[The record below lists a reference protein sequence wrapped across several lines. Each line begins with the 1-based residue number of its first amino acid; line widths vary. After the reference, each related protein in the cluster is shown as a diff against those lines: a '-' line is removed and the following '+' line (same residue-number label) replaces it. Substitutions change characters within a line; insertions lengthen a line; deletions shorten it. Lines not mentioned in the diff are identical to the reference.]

1 MANPIGNMVI
11 KVDLDGSGFNRGITG
26 LNRQMRMVSRE
37 MSANLS
43 KFGRYDQSLE
53 KSKVKVDG
61 LTKRQQIQAQKVR
74 ELKNNYDQLSKETG
88 ENSAKTQAAAA
99 KYNEAYA
106 ELNKYERELNEATA
120 EMKAL
125 ERQQQVLNTTMGKIG
140 NKFSELGPRLQEI
153 GSKMQS
159 LGRSM
164 SMYVSAPIVAGFGL
178 AAKKSIDFDDSM
190 RKVKATSGATG
201 NEFQQ
206 LRDKAL
212 EMGAKT
218 KFSASESA
226 EALNYMALAGWDT
239 KDMLGGIDG
248 VMQLAAA
255 SGEDLGQVSDIVTDS
270 LTAFG
275 MKAKDSGHFAD
286 VLAQTSS
293 KANTDV
299 RGLGEAFKY
308 AAPVAG
314 ALGYTVEDT
323 SIAIGL
329 MSNAGIKGE
338 KAGTALRTMFT
349 NLSKPTG
356 DMKKKMDELGIS
368 ITDSNGNMLPMRDV
382 MDQLRGKFK
391 NLSKEQ
397 QANAA
402 STIFG
407 KEAMSGA
414 LAIINASDEDY
425 QKLTKSIDGS
435 KGAANRMSK
444 EMEGGIG
451 GSLRQMKSAIESMA
465 ISIGD
470 VLAPHIRRAADFL
483 AMLADKFTAMPG
495 WVKAGVV
502 GLGVFAAAL
511 GPLILTTGLFTSALG
526 SIMSTLGPVMIGVK
540 SAGGLMAFL
549 GTKAPFAAKGL
560 TLVGTAFKF
569 MLGPIGLVIAAVV
582 AIGTA
587 FVVAYKKSETFR
599 NIVHSVIDPV
609 ANGFK
614 KLWDIA
620 QSVFNSLKSLLSGNS
635 LPTVDLLSKIM
646 PRATANK
653 VTATLMQIRQ
663 TFVNAFK
670 AIWQFGQEIGQ
681 KLTAFWKDNGN
692 DIIQA
697 LNNIWGFVKDFFVE
711 LKNLV
716 WPNLKELGVLCR
728 DIFMNIIAPAV
739 KVAMKIIWEIMK
751 FVWPVIKTLIVDTW
765 NNIKDIIKGALD
777 IIMGIVKVFSGVFT
791 GQWGKAWEGV
801 KQIFSG
807 ALTLIWNL
815 VQLWFIGKI
824 LKVVRIFGG
833 LFKGVISK
841 AFNGIKSVIGTV
853 LKFIWSI
860 ISSVFKRILSITKS
874 VFTSVFNFI
883 KSIWNSIRNAVS
895 SAVKSLWAR
904 VKGTWSTL
912 YNGTRGIFNKL
923 KNWIVN
929 LWNSIRSNITRIAS
943 NLWSRVYRTWKNL
956 WDGTRNIFNRVKS
969 FLVDKWDSIKR
980 AVTGIASDLWGAV
993 KRTFNNMKNGLAN
1006 IIDKIKGHI
1015 GGMVSAIKKGLN
1027 KLIDG
1032 VNWVADKIGMDPL
1045 PKLKLHTG
1053 TSHTHS
1059 MNYVTNGKIN
1069 RDTFATVGDKGRGNG
1084 PGGFRHEM
1092 IEYPNGKRVITP
1104 NRDTTAYLPKGSKVY
1119 NGAQTHAMLNGGM
1132 PRFSWGTVGKVINGI
1147 GDGAK
1152 HLGMKAWDNAKSIA
1166 KGAFK
1171 AIGDVFDYIDNPG
1184 KLVDKVLSAAGV
1196 DFSFVKGDIL
1206 GGMMTAMYKKLKGA
1220 VKNLFDGWL
1229 EEGAGADLSSFD
1241 KYPKTVPYSPNRP
1254 VPGYGYNGGRHYG
1267 IDYGTPVGVTLKA
1280 PTAGVVSRMS
1290 DHGGGLV
1297 AKLLNGGFTQFFL
1310 HLSSILKTGRVRQ
1323 GEAFAKTG
1331 NSGHWTS
1338 GPHLHYQ
1345 VEKGNSPYITN
1356 RNTIDPEKFA
1366 SMGGVGGG
1374 SKAASKWRP
1383 EIVRAAKRMGV
1394 SLSGRDI
1401 KDVISLIQTESGGR
1415 AGITQQIVDVNSGG
1429 NEAQGL
1435 LQYTPGTFASYK
1447 VRGFG
1452 NIRNGYH
1459 QLLAFFNNT
1468 SWRANLSAWQN
1479 RMARGITG
1487 WGPSGSRRFATGGL
1501 VHNGLYHLGEDG
1513 YPEWIIPTDP
1523 SRADD
1528 AAKLLALA
1536 SNDISKNKRPKNF
1549 SSTNVGGNGDSN
1561 LEKKLDTMIGLLIKL
1576 VGSNEEIANKDYE
1589 PVIDN
1594 FGLGD
1599 FINKTVDKRERD
1611 TSRKQRFNAGGVF
1624 A

>member
-99 KYNEAYA
+99 KYNQAYA
-106 ELNKYERELNEATA
+106 ELNKYEQELSQATN
-120 EMKAL
+120 EMKEL

-159 LGRSM
+159 VGRSM
-164 SMYVSAPIVAGFGL
+164 SMYVTAPVVAGFGL
-178 AAKKSIDFDDSM
+178 AVKKSIDFDDSM

-226 EALNYMALAGWDT
+226 DALNYMALAGWDT

-286 VLAQTSS
+286 VLAQTSA

-349 NLSKPTG
+349 NLTKPTG

-451 GSLRQMKSAIESMA
+451 GSLRQMKSAIESLA

-483 AMLADKFTAMPG
+483 AMLANKFTAMPG
-495 WVKAGVV
+495 WIKTGVV
-502 GLGVFAAAL
+502 GIGIFAAAL

-526 SIMSTLGPVMIGVK
+526 SIMSTLGPVMIGIK

-569 MLGPIGLVIAAVV
+569 MLGPIGLAIAAVA

-599 NIVHSVIDPV
+599 NIVNSVINPV
-609 ANGFK
+609 VKGFK
-614 KLWDIA
+614 NLWGVA

-646 PRATANK
+646 PKAAAIKVAT
-653 VTATLMQIRQ
+653 TLMQIRQ
-663 TFVNAFK
+663 TFINAFK
-670 AIWQFGQEIGQ
+670 AIWQFGQDIGQ
-681 KLTAFWKDNGN
+681 KVAQFWNQNGN
-692 DIIQA
+692 TIIQA
-697 LNNIWGFVKDFFVE
+697 LTNIWNAIFNGFTEVKNF
-711 LKNLV
+711 L
-716 WPNLKELGVLCR
+716 WPILQQLGGIVKT
-728 DIFMNIIAPAV
+728 IFMNVIVPAI
-739 KVAMKIIWEIMK
+739 KIGMQIIWEVMK
-751 FVWPVIKTLIVDTW
+751 FLWPLIKTLIVDTW
-765 NNIKDIIKGALD
+765 NNIKGIINGALD
-777 IIMGIVKVFSGVFT
+777 VILGVVKVFSGIFT
-791 GQWGKAWEGV
+791 GQWGQVWSGV

-807 ALTLIWNL
+807 ALTFLWNFI
-815 VQLWFIGKI
+815 QLWLVGKI
-824 LKVVRIFGG
+824 LGVVRIFGS
-833 LFKGVISK
+833 LFKGVFSWAFGGVKSIIGSAIRFIWSIVSTVFTRILTFSK
-841 AFNGIKSVIGTV
+841 GIFSGLFNFI
-853 LKFIWSI
+853 KFIWS
-860 ISSVFKRILSITKS
+860 
-874 VFTSVFNFI
+874 
-883 KSIWNSIRNAVS
+883 SIRNVVS
-895 SAVKSLWAR
+895 SFVRSLWAR
-904 VKGTWSTL
+904 VSNTWSSL
-912 YNGTRGIFNKL
+912 YNGTRNIFSSL
-923 KNWIVN
+923 RAWISSVWSSIKNSVVRYVRI
-929 LWNSIRSNITRIAS
+929 LWDS
-943 NLWSRVYRTWKNL
+943 VKRTWYNL
-956 WDGTRNIFNRVKS
+956 FDGTRNIFNRVKS

-980 AVTGIASDLWGAV
+980 AVTGIASDLWGSV
-993 KRTFNNMKNGLAN
+993 RRTFNNMKNGLAS
-1006 IIDKIKGHI
+1006 IIDKIKSHI
-1015 GGMVSAIKKGLN
+1015 GGMVDAIKRGLNGLIKGLN
-1027 KLIDG
+1027 WVGEKLNLPPI
-1032 VNWVADKIGMDPL
+1032 
-1045 PKLKLHTG
+1045 PKLSTG
-1053 TSHTHS
+1053 TQR
-1059 MNYVTNGKIN
+1059 IN
-1069 RDTFATVGDKGRGNG
+1069 RHISTTSDGRLKHGTMAVVGDKGPGNG
-1084 PGGFRHEM
+1084 KGIDGRREL
-1092 IEYPNGKRVITP
+1092 IQYPNGRTALTP
-1104 NRDTTAYLPKGSKVY
+1104 AKDTTTFLPKGSRVIS
-1119 NGAQTHAMLNGGM
+1119 GGMRQQMLSTGTLPRFNGGTW
-1132 PRFSWGTVGKVINGI
+1132 FGEASNWLSDKASFIGGKVKDVGKWLS
-1147 GDGAK
+1147 DK
-1152 HLGMKAWDNAKSIA
+1152 
-1166 KGAFK
+1166 
-1171 AIGDVFDYIDNPG
+1171 IGDVMDYMDNPG
-1184 KLVDKVLSAAGV
+1184 KLFNKVMSLMGV
-1196 DFSFVKGDIL
+1196 NFSSLTKGMGIVGDITMGAWKNIKKAAIKWIKEGL
-1206 GGMMTAMYKKLKGA
+1206 ESMNGGDGGVLDMSKLRYYYGHTEAYTRETGRPFHEGLDFDYIYEPLPSTINGTAQVMPFNPG
-1220 VKNLFDGWL
+1220 
-1229 EEGAGADLSSFD
+1229 
-1241 KYPKTVPYSPNRP
+1241 
-1254 VPGYGYNGGRHYG
+1254 GYGNWVKIVQGAMEVIY
-1267 IDYGTPVGVTLKA
+1267 A
-1280 PTAGVVSRMS
+1280 
-1290 DHGGGLV
+1290 
-1297 AKLLNGGFTQFFL
+1297 
-1310 HLSSILKTGRVRQ
+1310 HLSKHTLKTGQKVKI
-1323 GEAFAKTG
+1323 GDTVGISGNTG
-1331 NSGHWTS
+1331 FST
-1338 GPHLHYQ
+1338 GPHLHY
-1345 VEKGNSPYITN
+1345 EMRWNGRHRDPLPWLKKNNGSGKG
-1356 RNTIDPEKFA
+1356 K
-1366 SMGGVGGG
+1366 GGWAGNIRR
-1374 SKAASKWRP
+1374 AASRMK
-1383 EIVRAAKRMGV
+1383 VRV
-1394 SLSGRDI
+1394 SNSDVQDI
-1401 KDVISLIQTESGGR
+1401 LKLIQTESGGR
-1415 AGITQQIVDVNSGG
+1415 EGIVQQIVDINTGA
-1429 NEAQGL
+1429 NRARGL
-1435 LQYTPGTFASYK
+1435 LQYTPGTFAGYRLK
-1447 VRGFG
+1447 GAG
-1452 NIRNGYH
+1452 NIMSGMH
-1459 QLLAFFNNT
+1459 QLLAFFNN
-1468 SWRANLSAWQN
+1468 SNWRRDLSAWKS

-1536 SNDISKNKRPKNF
+1536 SNDISKNKRPKHF
-1549 SSTNVGGNGDSN
+1549 SSTNVGGNGDSY

-1611 TSRKQRFNAGGVF
+1611 TSRKQRFNTGG
-1624 A
+1624 ALI

>member
-74 ELKNNYDQLSKETG
+74 ELKNNYNQLSKETG

-99 KYNEAYA
+99 KYNQAYA
-106 ELNKYERELNEATA
+106 ELNKYEQELNQATS

-153 GSKMQS
+153 GGKMQS
-159 LGRSM
+159 VGRNM
-164 SMYVSAPIVAGFGL
+164 SMYVSAPIVAGFG
-178 AAKKSIDFDDSM
+178 AAVKKSIDFDDSM

-201 NEFQQ
+201 SEFQQ

-226 EALNYMALAGWDT
+226 DALNYMALAGWDT

-391 NLSKEQ
+391 GLSKEQ
-397 QANAA
+397 QASAA
-402 STIFG
+402 ATIFG

-435 KGAANRMSK
+435 KGAAKRMSD

-451 GSLRQMKSAIESMA
+451 GSIRQMKSAIESLA

-470 VLAPHIRRAADFL
+470 VMAPYIKKLAEWLSHAANKL
-483 AMLADKFTAMPG
+483 NEMPKG
-495 WVKAGVV
+495 TQKIVV
-502 GLGVFAAAL
+502 GLGLLAAAI
-511 GPLILTTGLFTSALG
+511 GPLLV
-526 SIMSTLGPVMIGVK
+526 TLGVIVSTIGGAMTVIGPLMTSIK
-540 SAGGLMAFL
+540 TLSFITKGWALATGFLNTILGVARGQIALQTVLTGKYSLVTKTAALVTRGL
-549 GTKAPFAAKGL
+549 GL
-560 TLVGTAFKF
+560 AIRF
-569 MLGPIGLVIAAVV
+569 MTGPIGLVITAVGLLVAAIIHLWRNNE
-582 AIGTA
+582 A
-587 FVVAYKKSETFR
+587 FR
-599 NIVHSVIDPV
+599 NNVIKLWNGIKNALSVIW
-609 ANGFK
+609 NGIKSFG
-614 KLWDIA
+614 IA
-620 QSVFNSLKSLLSGNS
+620 VWNGLKNGVMFIIQNWWLLMKTYFNMWKVVITTIFNAIKSTVIGVWKVIKSSVLFIVNALKTGVTAIFNSLLLVLRKILSLYKQAFL
-635 LPTVDLLSKIM
+635 
-646 PRATANK
+646 K
-653 VTATLMQIRQ
+653 V
-663 TFVNAFK
+663 
-670 AIWQFGQEIGQ
+670 W
-681 KLTAFWKDNGN
+681 N
-692 DIIQA
+692 DI
-697 LNNIWGFVKDFFVE
+697 
-711 LKNLV
+711 
-716 WPNLKELGVLCR
+716 
-728 DIFMNIIAPAV
+728 
-739 KVAMKIIWEIMK
+739 K
-751 FVWPVIKTLIVDTW
+751 FVVTTIAKSIANTVRNNW
-765 NNIKDIIKGALD
+765 NNIKNFTIFIFKS
-777 IIMGIVKVFSGVFT
+777 VKSFIT
-791 GQWGKAWEGV
+791 N
-801 KQIFSG
+801 
-807 ALTLIWNL
+807 IW
-815 VQLWFIGKI
+815 
-824 LKVVRIFGG
+824 
-833 LFKGVISK
+833 SS
-841 AFNGIKSVIGTV
+841 IKSAIYRFANSAYQLV
-853 LKFIWSI
+853 K
-860 ISSVFKRILSITKS
+860 K
-874 VFTSVFNFI
+874 
-883 KSIWNSIRNAVS
+883 IWNSLSRSTRNIFSNLRA
-895 SAVKSLWAR
+895 WITN
-904 VKGTWSTL
+904 TWSKIK
-912 YNGTRGIFNKL
+912 NSVTRFARL
-923 KNWIVN
+923 
-929 LWNSIRSNITRIAS
+929 
-943 NLWSRVYRTWKNL
+943 L
-956 WDGTRNIFNRVKS
+956 WDGVRNTWNNLSTGTRNIFNRVKTTI
-969 FLVDKWDSIKR
+969 VNIWNSIKR
-980 AVTGIASDLWGAV
+980 SVTGIASALWRSV
-993 KRTFNNMKNGLAN
+993 RNTFNNMKNGLAN
-1006 IIDKIKGHI
+1006 IIGKIKGHI

-1027 KLIDG
+1027 GLIDG
-1032 VNWVADKIGMDPL
+1032 LNWVGSKLSL
-1045 PKLKLHTG
+1045 PKIPKLSTG
-1053 TSHTHS
+1053 TQR
-1059 MNYVTNGKIN
+1059 IN
-1069 RDTFATVGDKGRGNG
+1069 RHIRTTSDGRLKHGTMAVVGDKGPGNG
-1084 PGGFRHEM
+1084 KGIDGRREL
-1092 IEYPNGKRVITP
+1092 IQYPNGRTALTP
-1104 NRDTTAYLPKGSKVY
+1104 AKDTTTFLPKGSRVIS
-1119 NGAQTHAMLNGGM
+1119 GGM
-1132 PRFSWGTVGKVINGI
+1132 RQSLEEAEGAGVYPRFSVGTWFGNAKDWI
-1147 GDGAK
+1147 GDKMQGVGRALGNSAK
-1152 HLGMKAWDNAKSIA
+1152 WLSDKV
-1166 KGAFK
+1166 
-1171 AIGDVFDYIDNPG
+1171 GDVMDYMDNPG
-1184 KLVDKVLSAAGV
+1184 KLFNKVMSLMGV
-1196 DFSFVKGDIL
+1196 NFSSLTKGMGIVGDITMGAWKNIKKAAIKWIKEGL
-1206 GGMMTAMYKKLKGA
+1206 ESMNGGDGGVLDMSKLRYYYGHTAAYTRETGRPFHEGLD
-1220 VKNLFDGWL
+1220 FDYIYEPLPSTINGTAQVMPFMH
-1229 EEGAGADLSSFD
+1229 G
-1241 KYPKTVPYSPNRP
+1241 
-1254 VPGYGYNGGRHYG
+1254 GYGNWVKIVQGALEVIY
-1267 IDYGTPVGVTLKA
+1267 A
-1280 PTAGVVSRMS
+1280 
-1290 DHGGGLV
+1290 
-1297 AKLLNGGFTQFFL
+1297 
-1310 HLSSILKTGRVRQ
+1310 HLSKHKLKTGQKVKI
-1323 GEAFAKTG
+1323 GDIVGISGDTG
-1331 NSGHWTS
+1331 FST
-1338 GPHLHYQ
+1338 GPHLHY
-1345 VEKGNSPYITN
+1345 EMR
-1356 RNTIDPEKFA
+1356 RNGRHFNPLPWLKKNN
-1366 SMGGVGGG
+1366 GGG
-1374 SKAASKWRP
+1374 KTKGGWAGNIRRAASRMK
-1383 EIVRAAKRMGV
+1383 VRV
-1394 SLSGRDI
+1394 SNGDVQDI
-1401 KDVISLIQTESGGR
+1401 LKLIQTESGGR
-1415 AGITQQIVDVNSGG
+1415 ESIIQQIVDINTGA
-1429 NEAQGL
+1429 NRARGL
-1435 LQYTPGTFASYK
+1435 LQYTPGTFAGYRVK
-1447 VRGFG
+1447 GAG
-1452 NIRNGYH
+1452 NIMSGTH
-1459 QLLAFFNNT
+1459 QLLAFFNN
-1468 SWRANLSAWQN
+1468 SNWRRDLSAWKS

-1536 SNDISKNKRPKNF
+1536 SKDISKNKRPKHF
-1549 SSTNVGGNGDSN
+1549 SNNSVASNGDSN

>member
-1 MANPIGNMVI
+1 MPTVAGNMVI

-106 ELNKYERELNEATA
+106 ELNKYEQELSQATN
-120 EMKAL
+120 EMKEL

-159 LGRSM
+159 VGRNM
-164 SMYVSAPIVAGFGL
+164 SMYVSAPIVAGFG
-178 AAKKSIDFDDSM
+178 AAVKKSIDFDDSM

-226 EALNYMALAGWDT
+226 DALNYMALAGWDT

-451 GSLRQMKSAIESMA
+451 GSLRQMKSAIESLA

-470 VLAPHIRRAADFL
+470 VMAPYIKKLAEWVSHAASKL
-483 AMLADKFTAMPG
+483 NEMPKG
-495 WVKAGVV
+495 TQKIVV
-502 GLGVFAAAL
+502 GLGLVAAAI
-511 GPLILTTGLFTSALG
+511 GPLLV
-526 SIMSTLGPVMIGVK
+526 TLGVMVSTIG
-540 SAGGLMAFL
+540 SAMTVIGPLMTSIKTLSFITKGWALATGFL
-549 GTKAPFAAKGL
+549 NTILGVAKGQIALQTVL
-560 TLVGTAFKF
+560 TGKYSLVTKTAALVTRGLGLAIRF
-569 MLGPIGLVIAAVV
+569 MTGPVGLVITAVGLLVAAIVHLWRNN
-582 AIGTA
+582 
-587 FVVAYKKSETFR
+587 ETFR
-599 NIVHSVIDPV
+599 NNVIKIWNTIKDGLLTIWNGIKTFGIAVWNGLKTGVMLIVQTWWT
-609 ANGFK
+609 
-614 KLWDIA
+614 L
-620 QSVFNSLKSLLSGNS
+620 LKSYFNIWKAVITTIFNTIKNVIVGVWNTIKSVTMFIINAWKSGITAIFNGLLIIIKGILN
-635 LPTVDLLSKIM
+635 LYK
-646 PRATANK
+646 
-653 VTATLMQIRQ
+653 
-663 TFVNAFK
+663 NAFINTWNLIK
-670 AIWQFGQEIGQ
+670 FAVISVARAI
-681 KLTAFWKDNGN
+681 AS
-692 DIIQA
+692 
-697 LNNIWGFVKDFFVE
+697 
-711 LKNLV
+711 
-716 WPNLKELGVLCR
+716 
-728 DIFMNIIAPAV
+728 M
-739 KVAMKIIWEIMK
+739 
-751 FVWPVIKTLIVDTW
+751 VINSW
-765 NNIKDIIKGALD
+765 NNIKNATIFVFNLVKGIITTIWSAIKSTMYRLASGAYQ
-777 IIMGIVKVFSGVFT
+777 IVKNIWYSLSRTTQNIFSSLR
-791 GQWGKAWEGV
+791 AWITSLWSKIKNNVIRFARILWDGV
-801 KQIFSG
+801 KRS
-807 ALTLIWNL
+807 WNN
-815 VQLWFIGKI
+815 
-824 LKVVRIFGG
+824 
-833 LFKGVISK
+833 LF
-841 AFNGIKSVIGTV
+841 
-853 LKFIWSI
+853 
-860 ISSVFKRILSITKS
+860 
-874 VFTSVFNFI
+874 
-883 KSIWNSIRNAVS
+883 
-895 SAVKSLWAR
+895 
-904 VKGTWSTL
+904 
-912 YNGTRGIFNKL
+912 
-923 KNWIVN
+923 
-929 LWNSIRSNITRIAS
+929 
-943 NLWSRVYRTWKNL
+943 
-956 WDGTRNIFNRVKS
+956 DGTRNIFNSVKS

-980 AVTGIASDLWGAV
+980 AVTGIASDLWGSV

-1015 GGMVSAIKKGLN
+1015 GGMVDAIKKGLN
-1027 KLIDG
+1027 GLIKG
-1032 VNWVADKIGMDPL
+1032 LNWVGEKLNLPPI
-1045 PKLKLHTG
+1045 PKLSTG
-1053 TSHTHS
+1053 TQR
-1059 MNYVTNGKIN
+1059 IN
-1069 RDTFATVGDKGRGNG
+1069 RHISTTSDGRLKHGTMAVVGDKGPGNG
-1084 PGGFRHEM
+1084 KGIDGRREL
-1092 IEYPNGKRVITP
+1092 IQYPNGRTALTP
-1104 NRDTTAYLPKGSKVY
+1104 AKDTTTFLPKGSRVIS
-1119 NGAQTHAMLNGGM
+1119 GGMRQQMLSTGTLPRLNGG
-1132 PRFSWGTVGKVINGI
+1132 SWFGKASNWLSDKASFIGGKVKDVGKWLY
-1147 GDGAK
+1147 DK
-1152 HLGMKAWDNAKSIA
+1152 
-1166 KGAFK
+1166 
-1171 AIGDVFDYIDNPG
+1171 IGDVMDYMDNPG
-1184 KLVDKVLSAAGV
+1184 KLFNKVMSLMGV
-1196 DFSFVKGDIL
+1196 NFSSLTEGMGIVGDITMGAWKNIKKAAIKWIKEGL
-1206 GGMMTAMYKKLKGA
+1206 ESMNGGDGGVLDMSKLRYYYGHTEAYTRETGRPFHEGLDFDYIYEPLPSTINGTAQVMPFNPG
-1220 VKNLFDGWL
+1220 
-1229 EEGAGADLSSFD
+1229 
-1241 KYPKTVPYSPNRP
+1241 
-1254 VPGYGYNGGRHYG
+1254 GYGNWVKIVQGAMEVIY
-1267 IDYGTPVGVTLKA
+1267 A
-1280 PTAGVVSRMS
+1280 
-1290 DHGGGLV
+1290 
-1297 AKLLNGGFTQFFL
+1297 
-1310 HLSSILKTGRVRQ
+1310 HLSKHTLKTGQKVKI
-1323 GEAFAKTG
+1323 GDIVGISG
-1331 NSGHWTS
+1331 NSGFST
-1338 GPHLHYQ
+1338 GPHLHY
-1345 VEKGNSPYITN
+1345 EMRWNGRHRDPLPWLKKNNGRGRGAGGWAGNI
-1356 RNTIDPEKFA
+1356 RR
-1366 SMGGVGGG
+1366 
-1374 SKAASKWRP
+1374 AAS
-1383 EIVRAAKRMGV
+1383 RMGV
-1394 SLSGRDI
+1394 KVTERDVRDI
-1401 KDVISLIQTESGGR
+1401 SSLIQTESGGR
-1415 AGITQQIVDVNSGG
+1415 ESIIQQIVDINTGA
-1429 NEAQGL
+1429 NRARGL

-1447 VRGFG
+1447 VPGAG
-1452 NIRNGYH
+1452 NIMSGMH

-1468 SWRANLSAWQN
+1468 NWRRDLSAWQS
-1479 RMARGITG
+1479 RMSRGITG

-1536 SNDISKNKRPKNF
+1536 SNDISKNKRPKHF
-1549 SSTNVGGNGDSN
+1549 SSTNVGGNGDSY

-1589 PVIDN
+1589 PIIDN

-1599 FINKTVDKRERD
+1599 FINRTVDKRERD

>member
-1 MANPIGNMVI
+1 MPTVAGNMVI

-74 ELKNNYDQLSKETG
+74 ELKNNYDQLSRETG

-159 LGRSM
+159 VGRNM
-164 SMYVSAPIVAGFGL
+164 SMYVSAPIVAGFG
-178 AAKKSIDFDDSM
+178 AAVKKSIDFDDSM

-226 EALNYMALAGWDT
+226 DALNYMALAGWDT

-451 GSLRQMKSAIESMA
+451 GSLRQMKSAIESLA

-470 VLAPHIRRAADFL
+470 VMAPYIKKLAEWVSHAASKL
-483 AMLADKFTAMPG
+483 NEMPKG
-495 WVKAGVV
+495 TQKIVV
-502 GLGVFAAAL
+502 GLSLVAAAI
-511 GPLILTTGLFTSALG
+511 GPLLV
-526 SIMSTLGPVMIGVK
+526 TLGVMVSTIG
-540 SAGGLMAFL
+540 SAMTVIGPLMTSIKTLSFITKGWALATGFL
-549 GTKAPFAAKGL
+549 NTILGVAKGQIALQTVL
-560 TLVGTAFKF
+560 TGKYSLVTKTAALVTRGLGLAIRF
-569 MLGPIGLVIAAVV
+569 MTGPVGLVITAVGLLVAAIVHLWRNN
-582 AIGTA
+582 
-587 FVVAYKKSETFR
+587 ETFR
-599 NIVHSVIDPV
+599 NNVIKIWNTIKDGLLTIWNGIKTFGIAVWNGLKTGVMYIVQT
-609 ANGFK
+609 
-614 KLWDIA
+614 WW
-620 QSVFNSLKSLLSGNS
+620 
-635 LPTVDLLSKIM
+635 
-646 PRATANK
+646 
-653 VTATLMQIRQ
+653 TLMKAYFNIWKAVI
-663 TFVNAFK
+663 TTIFNTIKNVIIGVWNTIKSVTMFIINAWKTGITAIFNGLLIIIKGILNLYKNAFINTWNLIK
-670 AIWQFGQEIGQ
+670 FAVMSVARAI
-681 KLTAFWKDNGN
+681 AN
-692 DIIQA
+692 
-697 LNNIWGFVKDFFVE
+697 V
-711 LKNLV
+711 
-716 WPNLKELGVLCR
+716 
-728 DIFMNIIAPAV
+728 
-739 KVAMKIIWEIMK
+739 
-751 FVWPVIKTLIVDTW
+751 VINSW
-765 NNIKDIIKGALD
+765 NNIKNATIFIFNLVKGIITTILSSIKSTMYRLASGAYQ
-777 IIMGIVKVFSGVFT
+777 IVKNIWYSLSRT
-791 GQWGKAWEGV
+791 TQN
-801 KQIFSG
+801 IFSSLR
-807 ALTLIWNL
+807 AW
-815 VQLWFIGKI
+815 
-824 LKVVRIFGG
+824 
-833 LFKGVISK
+833 
-841 AFNGIKSVIGTV
+841 
-853 LKFIWSI
+853 
-860 ISSVFKRILSITKS
+860 ISSVWSSIKNSVVRYVRIL
-874 VFTSVFNFI
+874 
-883 KSIWNSIRNAVS
+883 WDG
-895 SAVKSLWAR
+895 VK
-904 VKGTWSTL
+904 
-912 YNGTRGIFNKL
+912 
-923 KNWIVN
+923 
-929 LWNSIRSNITRIAS
+929 
-943 NLWSRVYRTWKNL
+943 RTWYNL
-956 WDGTRNIFNRVKS
+956 FDGTRNIFNRVKS

-1027 KLIDG
+1027 GLIDG
-1032 VNWVADKIGMDPL
+1032 LNWVGSKLSL
-1045 PKLKLHTG
+1045 PKIPKLSTG
-1053 TSHTHS
+1053 TQR
-1059 MNYVTNGKIN
+1059 IN
-1069 RDTFATVGDKGRGNG
+1069 RHISTTSDGRLKHGTMAVVGDKGPGNG
-1084 PGGFRHEM
+1084 RGIDGRREL
-1092 IEYPNGKRVITP
+1092 IQYPNGRTALTP
-1104 NRDTTAYLPKGSKVY
+1104 AKDTTTFLPKGSRVIS
-1119 NGAQTHAMLNGGM
+1119 GSMRQQML
-1132 PRFSWGTVGKVINGI
+1132 STGTLP
-1147 GDGAK
+1147 
-1152 HLGMKAWDNAKSIA
+1152 HLSLGTWFNNAKDWVGD
-1166 KGAFK
+1166 KVRGAGEWLTDK
-1171 AIGDVFDYIDNPG
+1171 IGDVLDYIDDPA
-1184 KLVDKVLSAAGV
+1184 KLFNKLLSNLGINFDSITKGMGLVGDITRAAFNKIKKGAIDWMQSGFDSLGGELVGGILDPDKINYHYGHTAAYTAATGRPFHEGV
-1196 DFSFVKGDIL
+1196 DFPFVYQTVRTPM
-1206 GGMMTAMYKKLKGA
+1206 GGRLTRMPFMSG
-1220 VKNLFDGWL
+1220 
-1229 EEGAGADLSSFD
+1229 
-1241 KYPKTVPYSPNRP
+1241 
-1254 VPGYGYNGGRHYG
+1254 GYGNYVKITSGA
-1267 IDYGTPVGVTLKA
+1267 IDMLFAHLKDFSKSPPSGSTVKPGDVVGL
-1280 PTAGVVSRMS
+1280 
-1290 DHGGGLV
+1290 
-1297 AKLLNGGFTQFFL
+1297 
-1310 HLSSILKTGRVRQ
+1310 
-1323 GEAFAKTG
+1323 TG
-1331 NSGHWTS
+1331 NTGFST
-1338 GPHLHYQ
+1338 GPHLHF
-1345 VEKGNSPYITN
+1345 EMR
-1356 RNTIDPEKFA
+1356 RNGRHFDPEPYLRKA
-1366 SMGGVGGG
+1366 KANGRLNVGGG
-1374 SKAASKWRP
+1374 K
-1383 EIVRAAKRMGV
+1383 
-1394 SLSGRDI
+1394 
-1401 KDVISLIQTESGGR
+1401 
-1415 AGITQQIVDVNSGG
+1415 
-1429 NEAQGL
+1429 
-1435 LQYTPGTFASYK
+1435 
-1447 VRGFG
+1447 
-1452 NIRNGYH
+1452 GY
-1459 QLLAFFNNT
+1459 
-1468 SWRANLSAWQN
+1468 
-1479 RMARGITG
+1479 
-1487 WGPSGSRRFATGGL
+1487 PSGSGATYASRIIRQAQNVLGGRYKSRYIHDAMMRLAKRESNYQPNAVNNWDINAQRGTPSKGLFQMIQPTFMANAKSGYTNFNNPLHQGISALQYIVRTYGWGGFNRAAAYAYKTGGL
-1501 VHNGLYHLGEDG
+1501 VYNGLYHLGDDG
-1513 YPEWIIPTDP
+1513 YPEWIIPTNP

-1536 SNDISKNKRPKNF
+1536 SNDISKNKRPKHF
-1549 SSTNVGGNGDSN
+1549 SSTNVGGNGDGY

-1576 VGSNEEIANKDYE
+1576 VGSNEEIANKDYN
-1589 PVIDN
+1589 PIVDI
-1594 FGLGD
+1594 LGMGE
-1599 FINKTVDKRERD
+1599 FVNRTVDKRERD
-1611 TSRKQRFNAGGVF
+1611 ISRKQRFNTGGAF

>member
-106 ELNKYERELNEATA
+106 ELNKYEQELSQATN
-120 EMKAL
+120 EMKEL

-159 LGRSM
+159 VGRNM
-164 SMYVSAPIVAGFGL
+164 SMYVSAPIVAGFG
-178 AAKKSIDFDDSM
+178 AAVKKSIDFDDSM

-226 EALNYMALAGWDT
+226 DALNYMALAGWDT

-451 GSLRQMKSAIESMA
+451 GSLRQMKSAIESLA

-470 VLAPHIRRAADFL
+470 VMAPYIKKLAEWVSHAASKL
-483 AMLADKFTAMPG
+483 NEMPKG
-495 WVKAGVV
+495 TQKIVV
-502 GLGVFAAAL
+502 GLGLVAAAI
-511 GPLILTTGLFTSALG
+511 GPLLV
-526 SIMSTLGPVMIGVK
+526 TLGVMVSTIG
-540 SAGGLMAFL
+540 SAMTVIGPLMTSIKTLSFITKGWALATGFL
-549 GTKAPFAAKGL
+549 NTILGVAKGQIALQTVL
-560 TLVGTAFKF
+560 TGKYSLVTKTAALVTRGLGLAIRF
-569 MLGPIGLVIAAVV
+569 MTGPVGLVITAVGLLVAAIVHLWRNN
-582 AIGTA
+582 
-587 FVVAYKKSETFR
+587 ETFR
-599 NIVHSVIDPV
+599 NNVIKIWNAIKDGLIAVWNGIKTFGIAVWNGLKNGVMLIVQTWWTLMKAYFNIWKSVITTKFNTIKNV
-609 ANGFK
+609 IVGVWNTIKSVTMFIINAWKSGITAIFNG
-614 KLWDIA
+614 
-620 QSVFNSLKSLLSGNS
+620 LLIIIKGILN
-635 LPTVDLLSKIM
+635 LYK
-646 PRATANK
+646 
-653 VTATLMQIRQ
+653 
-663 TFVNAFK
+663 NAFINTWNLIK
-670 AIWQFGQEIGQ
+670 FAVMSVARAI
-681 KLTAFWKDNGN
+681 ASVVVNS
-692 DIIQA
+692 
-697 LNNIWGFVKDFFVE
+697 
-711 LKNLV
+711 
-716 WPNLKELGVLCR
+716 
-728 DIFMNIIAPAV
+728 
-739 KVAMKIIWEIMK
+739 
-751 FVWPVIKTLIVDTW
+751 W
-765 NNIKDIIKGALD
+765 NNIKNATIFIFNLVKGIITTIWSSIKSTMYRLASGAYQ
-777 IIMGIVKVFSGVFT
+777 IVKNIWYSLSRTTQNIFSSLR
-791 GQWGKAWEGV
+791 AWITSLWSKIKNSVIRFARILWDGV
-801 KQIFSG
+801 KRS
-807 ALTLIWNL
+807 WNN
-815 VQLWFIGKI
+815 
-824 LKVVRIFGG
+824 
-833 LFKGVISK
+833 LF
-841 AFNGIKSVIGTV
+841 
-853 LKFIWSI
+853 
-860 ISSVFKRILSITKS
+860 
-874 VFTSVFNFI
+874 
-883 KSIWNSIRNAVS
+883 
-895 SAVKSLWAR
+895 
-904 VKGTWSTL
+904 
-912 YNGTRGIFNKL
+912 
-923 KNWIVN
+923 
-929 LWNSIRSNITRIAS
+929 
-943 NLWSRVYRTWKNL
+943 
-956 WDGTRNIFNRVKS
+956 DGTRNIFNRVKS

-1006 IIDKIKGHI
+1006 IIGKIKDHI
-1015 GGMVSAIKKGLN
+1015 GGMVDAIKKGLN
-1027 KLIDG
+1027 GLIKG
-1032 VNWVADKIGMDPL
+1032 LNWVGEKLNLPPI
-1045 PKLKLHTG
+1045 PKLSTG
-1053 TSHTHS
+1053 TQR
-1059 MNYVTNGKIN
+1059 IN
-1069 RDTFATVGDKGRGNG
+1069 RRISTTSDGRLKHGTMAVVGDKGPGNG
-1084 PGGFRHEM
+1084 KGIDGRREL
-1092 IEYPNGKRVITP
+1092 IQYPNGRTALTP
-1104 NRDTTAYLPKGSKVY
+1104 AKDTTTFLPKGSRVISGSMRQSLEEAE
-1119 NGAQTHAMLNGGM
+1119 GAGMKPRFNVGTLPRLNGG
-1132 PRFSWGTVGKVINGI
+1132 SWFGNAKDWI
-1147 GDGAK
+1147 GDKMQGVGRALGNSAK
-1152 HLGMKAWDNAKSIA
+1152 WLSDKV
-1166 KGAFK
+1166 
-1171 AIGDVFDYIDNPG
+1171 GDVMDYMDSPG
-1184 KLVDKVLSAAGV
+1184 KLFNKVMSLMGVNFSALTKGMGIVGDITRAAFNKIKKGAIDWITNGFEAQAGDGSVFDGFKILQRYSAPPYPPNPNYPFNGGVHHGIDYDTPVGTPIRTPMGGRVRSWYDNYGGGKAITVQQGKTFLWFMHLSQQLRKTGEQIKAGQLIGKSGNTGSMTNYRHLHFQVNQGGEANKYSVEPEQWLRKNDKTGGGKNAPGGSGAANARRAI
-1196 DFSFVKGDIL
+1196 KAAQNIL
-1206 GGMMTAMYKKLKGA
+1206 GGQYKASWITDEMMRVARRESNYTANA
-1220 VKNLFDGWL
+1220 VNNWDSNAM
-1229 EEGAGADLSSFD
+1229 AGTPSRGMFQMIDPSFRAYA
-1241 KYPKTVPYSPNRP
+1241 KA
-1254 VPGYGYNGGRHYG
+1254 GYGNPLNPTHQAISAMRY
-1267 IDYGTPVGVTLKA
+1267 IVGKWV
-1280 PTAGVVSRMS
+1280 PIMGSWRS
-1290 DHGGGLV
+1290 
-1297 AKLLNGGFTQFFL
+1297 
-1310 HLSSILKTGRVRQ
+1310 
-1323 GEAFAKTG
+1323 AFK
-1331 NSGHWTS
+1331 
-1338 GPHLHYQ
+1338 
-1345 VEKGNSPYITN
+1345 
-1356 RNTIDPEKFA
+1356 
-1366 SMGGVGGG
+1366 
-1374 SKAASKWRP
+1374 
-1383 EIVRAAKRMGV
+1383 
-1394 SLSGRDI
+1394 
-1401 KDVISLIQTESGGR
+1401 R
-1415 AGITQQIVDVNSGG
+1415 AGDY
-1429 NEAQGL
+1429 A
-1435 LQYTPGTFASYK
+1435 YK
-1447 VRGFG
+1447 
-1452 NIRNGYH
+1452 
-1459 QLLAFFNNT
+1459 
-1468 SWRANLSAWQN
+1468 
-1479 RMARGITG
+1479 
-1487 WGPSGSRRFATGGL
+1487 TGGL
-1501 VHNGLYHLGEDG
+1501 VHNGLYHLGDDG
-1513 YPEWIIPTDP
+1513 YPEWIIPTNP

-1536 SNDISKNKRPKNF
+1536 SNDISKNKRPKHF
-1549 SSTNVGGNGDSN
+1549 SSSNVGGNGDSY

-1594 FGLGD
+1594 FRLGD

-1611 TSRKQRFNAGGVF
+1611 TSRKQRFNTGGVF

>member
-88 ENSAKTQAAAA
+88 ENSAKTQAAAT
-99 KYNEAYA
+99 KYNQAYA
-106 ELNKYERELNEATA
+106 ELNKYEQELAQATN
-120 EMKAL
+120 EMKEL
-125 ERQQQVLNTTMGKIG
+125 ERQQQTLNTTMGKIG

-159 LGRSM
+159 VGRNM
-164 SMYVSAPIVAGFGL
+164 SMYVSAPIVAGFG
-178 AAKKSIDFDDSM
+178 AAVKKSIDFDDSM

-226 EALNYMALAGWDT
+226 DALNYMALAGWDT

-349 NLSKPTG
+349 NLTKPTG

-451 GSLRQMKSAIESMA
+451 GSLRQMKSAIESLA

-470 VLAPHIRRAADFL
+470 VMAPYIKKLAEWVSHAASKL
-483 AMLADKFTAMPG
+483 NEMPKG
-495 WVKAGVV
+495 TQKIVV
-502 GLGVFAAAL
+502 GLGLVAAAI
-511 GPLILTTGLFTSALG
+511 GPLLV
-526 SIMSTLGPVMIGVK
+526 TLGVMVSTIG
-540 SAGGLMAFL
+540 SAMTVIGPLMTSIKTLSFITKGWALATGFL
-549 GTKAPFAAKGL
+549 NTILGVAKGQIALQTVL
-560 TLVGTAFKF
+560 TGKYSLVTKTAALVTRGLGLAIRF
-569 MLGPIGLVIAAVV
+569 MTGPVGLVITAVGLLVAAIVHLWRNN
-582 AIGTA
+582 
-587 FVVAYKKSETFR
+587 ETFR
-599 NIVHSVIDPV
+599 NGVIRIWNAIKDGLIAVWNGIKTFGIAVWNGLKNGVMYIVENWWTALKDSFNLWNTVITTIFNTIKNV
-609 ANGFK
+609 IVGVWNAIKSGTMFIINAWKTGITAIFNG
-614 KLWDIA
+614 
-620 QSVFNSLKSLLSGNS
+620 LLIIIKGILN
-635 LPTVDLLSKIM
+635 LYK
-646 PRATANK
+646 
-653 VTATLMQIRQ
+653 
-663 TFVNAFK
+663 NAFINTWNLIK
-670 AIWQFGQEIGQ
+670 FAVMSVARAI
-681 KLTAFWKDNGN
+681 AS
-692 DIIQA
+692 
-697 LNNIWGFVKDFFVE
+697 V
-711 LKNLV
+711 
-716 WPNLKELGVLCR
+716 
-728 DIFMNIIAPAV
+728 
-739 KVAMKIIWEIMK
+739 
-751 FVWPVIKTLIVDTW
+751 VINSW
-765 NNIKDIIKGALD
+765 NNIKNATIFIFNLVKGIISTIWSSIKSTMYRLASGAYQ
-777 IIMGIVKVFSGVFT
+777 IVKNIWYSLSRT
-791 GQWGKAWEGV
+791 TQY
-801 KQIFSG
+801 IFSSLR
-807 ALTLIWNL
+807 AW
-815 VQLWFIGKI
+815 
-824 LKVVRIFGG
+824 
-833 LFKGVISK
+833 
-841 AFNGIKSVIGTV
+841 
-853 LKFIWSI
+853 
-860 ISSVFKRILSITKS
+860 IT
-874 VFTSVFNFI
+874 
-883 KSIWNSIRNAVS
+883 
-895 SAVKSLWAR
+895 SLWA
-904 VKGTWSTL
+904 K
-912 YNGTRGIFNKL
+912 I
-923 KNWIVN
+923 KNSVVRFARILWDGVRNAWNN
-929 LWNSIRSNITRIAS
+929 LF
-943 NLWSRVYRTWKNL
+943 
-956 WDGTRNIFNRVKS
+956 DGTRNIFNRVKS
-969 FLVDKWDSIKR
+969 FIVDKWDSIKR

-993 KRTFNNMKNGLAN
+993 KRTFNNMKDGLAS

-1015 GGMVSAIKKGLN
+1015 GGMVDAIKKGLN
-1027 KLIDG
+1027 GLIKG
-1032 VNWVADKIGMDPL
+1032 LNWVGEKLSLPPI
-1045 PKLKLHTG
+1045 PKLSTG
-1053 TSHTHS
+1053 TQR
-1059 MNYVTNGKIN
+1059 IN
-1069 RDTFATVGDKGRGNG
+1069 RHISTTSDGRLKHGTMAVVGDKGPGNG
-1084 PGGFRHEM
+1084 KGIDGRREL
-1092 IEYPNGKRVITP
+1092 IQYPNGRTALTP
-1104 NRDTTAYLPKGSKVY
+1104 AKDTTTFLPKGSRVIS
-1119 NGAQTHAMLNGGM
+1119 GGMRQQMLSTGTLPRFNGGTW
-1132 PRFSWGTVGKVINGI
+1132 FSKATDWVGG
-1147 GDGAK
+1147 
-1152 HLGMKAWDNAKSIA
+1152 
-1166 KGAFK
+1166 
-1171 AIGDVFDYIDNPG
+1171 
-1184 KLVDKVLSAAGV
+1184 
-1196 DFSFVKGDIL
+1196 
-1206 GGMMTAMYKKLKGA
+1206 KLKGA
-1220 VKNLFDGWL
+1220 GEWLSDKIGDVLDYMDDPAKLFNKLLSNLGINFDSITKGMGLVGDITRAAFNKIKKGAIDWMQSGFDSL
-1229 EEGAGADLSSFD
+1229 GGELVGGILDPDKINYHYGHTAAYTAATGRPFHEGVDFPFI
-1241 KYPKTVPYSPNRP
+1241 YQTVRTPMGGTLTRMPFMSG
-1254 VPGYGYNGGRHYG
+1254 GYGNYVKITSGA
-1267 IDYGTPVGVTLKA
+1267 IDMLFAHLKDFSKSPASGSTVKPGDVVGLSGDT
-1280 PTAGVVSRMS
+1280 
-1290 DHGGGLV
+1290 
-1297 AKLLNGGFTQFFL
+1297 GFST
-1310 HLSSILKTGRVRQ
+1310 
-1323 GEAFAKTG
+1323 
-1331 NSGHWTS
+1331 
-1338 GPHLHYQ
+1338 GPHLHF
-1345 VEKGNSPYITN
+1345 EMR
-1356 RNTIDPEKFA
+1356 RNGRHFDPEPYLR
-1366 SMGGVGGG
+1366 
-1374 SKAASKWRP
+1374 KAKANGKLN
-1383 EIVRAAKRMGV
+1383 V
-1394 SLSGRDI
+1394 
-1401 KDVISLIQTESGGR
+1401 SGG
-1415 AGITQQIVDVNSGG
+1415 
-1429 NEAQGL
+1429 
-1435 LQYTPGTFASYK
+1435 K
-1447 VRGFG
+1447 
-1452 NIRNGYH
+1452 GY
-1459 QLLAFFNNT
+1459 
-1468 SWRANLSAWQN
+1468 
-1479 RMARGITG
+1479 
-1487 WGPSGSRRFATGGL
+1487 PSGSGATYASRIIRQAQNVLGGRYKSRYIHDAMMRLAKRESNYQPNAVNTWDSNAMAGTPSKGLFQMIQPTFMSNAKSGYTNFNNPLHQGISALQYIVRRYGWGGFNRAAAYAYKTGGL

-1536 SNDISKNKRPKNF
+1536 SNDISKNKRPKHF
-1549 SSTNVGGNGDSN
+1549 SSTNVGGTGDN
-1561 LEKKLDTMIGLLIKL
+1561 YLEKKLDTMIGLLIKL

-1589 PVIDN
+1589 PIIDN

-1599 FINKTVDKRERD
+1599 FINRTVDKRERD